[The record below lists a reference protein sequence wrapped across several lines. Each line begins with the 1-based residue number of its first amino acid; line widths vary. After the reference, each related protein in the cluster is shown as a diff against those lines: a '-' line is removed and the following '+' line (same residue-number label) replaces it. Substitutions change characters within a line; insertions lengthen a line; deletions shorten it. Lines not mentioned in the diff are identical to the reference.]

1 MPIWGTILPGE
12 MADPRVGDVYD
23 EMAEVVL
30 SRGGEVLI
38 LEKEDMPNTSDLAAV
53 YRY

>member
-1 MPIWGTILPGE
+1 MGTIVQGKI
-12 MADPRVGDVYD
+12 ADPRVGDVYD
-23 EMAEVVL
+23 DMAEVVL

-38 LEKEDMPNTSDLAAV
+38 LDNEDMPTESDIAAV